1 MNQDNNHCNRDPL
14 NFCVEFVKAVVDCN
28 CTKACPS
35 DYTCHSRIAKYG
47 YDCNNAPDKNRWF
60 CFCQHDLRYNLPIT
74 GSHRL
79 GRLYYALIYFKNRSF
94 YKPCNKRC
102 SGNNKG
108 HNSCCYSYGSTSYYL
123 REWTYRNKQNQK
135 WHSPKNVYNGPQN
148 KIQYWSWPYTV
159 FLSSAYLAPIEYY
172 TKLLAYD
179 KVFIEQH
186 DHYMKQTYRNRCT
199 IAVPDGELALSI
211 PTVKPNTLKCPMRD
225 IRISDHGNWRH
236 LHWNAI
242 ESAYNHTPFFEYYK
256 DDFRPFYEKK
266 YEFLVDFNEELCH
279 LICSLIDIQP
289 DMARTTEYRTEFTPN
304 EADFRERIHPK
315 KDFSLEDTEFSP
327 QPYYQV
333 FQERLGFLPNLSIID
348 LLFNMGP
355 ESLLVLQKSITL
367 K

>member
-1 MNQDNNHCNRDPL
+1 M
-14 NFCVEFVKAVVDCN
+14 K
-28 CTKACPS
+28 
-35 DYTCHSRIAKYG
+35 
-47 YDCNNAPDKNRWF
+47 
-60 CFCQHDLRYNLPIT
+60 
-74 GSHRL
+74 
-79 GRLYYALIYFKNRSF
+79 
-94 YKPCNKRC
+94 
-102 SGNNKG
+102 
-108 HNSCCYSYGSTSYYL
+108 
-123 REWTYRNKQNQK
+123 
-135 WHSPKNVYNGPQN
+135 
-148 KIQYWSWPYTV
+148 TV
-159 FLSSAYLAPIEYY
+159 FLSSANLAPEEYY

-199 IAVPDGELALSI
+199 IAAPDGKLALSI

-266 YEFLVDFNEELCH
+266 YEFLADFNEELCR

-289 DMARTTEYRTEFTPN
+289 DMERTSEYRTEFTLD
-304 EADFRERIHPK
+304 ETDFRESIHPK
-315 KDFSLEDTEFSP
+315 KDFTLEDTAFSP

-355 ESLLVLQKSITL
+355 ESLLVLQKSITC
-367 K
+367 

>member
-1 MNQDNNHCNRDPL
+1 M
-14 NFCVEFVKAVVDCN
+14 K
-28 CTKACPS
+28 
-35 DYTCHSRIAKYG
+35 
-47 YDCNNAPDKNRWF
+47 
-60 CFCQHDLRYNLPIT
+60 
-74 GSHRL
+74 
-79 GRLYYALIYFKNRSF
+79 
-94 YKPCNKRC
+94 
-102 SGNNKG
+102 
-108 HNSCCYSYGSTSYYL
+108 
-123 REWTYRNKQNQK
+123 
-135 WHSPKNVYNGPQN
+135 
-148 KIQYWSWPYTV
+148 TV

-199 IAVPDGELALSI
+199 IAAPDGELALSI
-211 PTVKPNTLKCPMRD
+211 PTEKPGTLKCPMRD

-242 ESAYNHTPFFEYYK
+242 ESAYNHTPIFEYYK

-266 YEFLVDFNEELCH
+266 YESLADFNEELCR

-289 DMARTTEYRTEFTPN
+289 DMERTSEYRTEFTLD
-304 EADFRERIHPK
+304 ETDFRESIHPK
-315 KDFSLEDTEFSP
+315 KDFTLEDTAFSP

-355 ESLLVLQKSITL
+355 ESLLVLQKSITC
-367 K
+367 